1 MTTLDK
7 PTETAATIELPKLN
21 SGATG
26 FFDDLEA
33 LKLSQEEMG
42 IQGANEILTR
52 IPVRKPQKHEY
63 FRVRPGDENCFT
75 AVLYEDRETREYY
88 FVAPKMLPLLRAVT
102 DVSVATLVPFIT
114 KQKVVGIFPLKLS
127 GDATA
132 QGGWQTTAMR
142 AAHLAKTQWIRIQA
156 DMGLSGYR
164 IYAAEGQL
172 GEPKWPAEPFNE
184 LLDLAFKDRVISN
197 QDHPMFNKIL
207 GRI

>member
-1 MTTLDK
+1 MSTSEK
-7 PTETAATIELPKLN
+7 PTETAATIEQPKLS

-63 FRVRPGDENCFT
+63 FRVRPGDENSFT
-75 AVLYEDRETREYY
+75 AVLYEDRETREHY

-114 KQKVVGIFPLKLS
+114 KQKMVGIFPLKVAS
-127 GDATA
+127 DATA
-132 QGGWQTTAMR
+132 QSGWQTTAMT

-156 DMGLSGYR
+156 DMALSGYR
-164 IYAAEGQL
+164 IFAAEGQL
-172 GEPKWPAEPFNE
+172 GDPKWPEKPFNE
-184 LLDLAFKDRVISN
+184 LLDLAFKDHVISS
-197 QDHPMFNKIL
+197 QDHPIFNKIL